1 MTKLE
6 KAQSFYEWTQ
16 NQPES
21 MDSLCDF
28 ISDGGTLQ
36 EYCRENNLK
45 YRLVMD
51 WIDSDQEKGKEY
63 DKACKAR
70 DKALQDRV
78 LSTLRNAAEVDPRNL
93 YDAGGA
99 LLHPNKMSDD
109 MAHSLTEVVETE
121 NVRSGE
127 ITRKI
132 KFTPRHS
139 ASMDLG
145 KHLGMF
151 REKVELTGKDGAP
164 LTSEPST
171 DAVRRIAFA
180 LERAA
185 RNNQPIEETAS

>member
-6 KAQSFYEWTQ
+6 KMQRFYEWQ
-16 NQPES
+16 GDPES
-21 MDSLCDF
+21 MNDLCDF
-28 ISDGGTLQ
+28 ISDGGTLS
-36 EYCRENNLK
+36 EYCETNDLR

-51 WIDSDQEKGKEY
+51 WLDSNPDNGTRY
-63 DKACKAR
+63 DKAIKNR
-70 DKALQDRV
+70 EKMLQDRV

-93 YDAGGA
+93 YGAGGA
-99 LLHPNKMSDD
+99 LLHPHEMPDG

-127 ITRKI
+127 VTRKI

-164 LTSEPST
+164 LTTEPST

-185 RNNQPIEETAS
+185 RNNEQFTEEST